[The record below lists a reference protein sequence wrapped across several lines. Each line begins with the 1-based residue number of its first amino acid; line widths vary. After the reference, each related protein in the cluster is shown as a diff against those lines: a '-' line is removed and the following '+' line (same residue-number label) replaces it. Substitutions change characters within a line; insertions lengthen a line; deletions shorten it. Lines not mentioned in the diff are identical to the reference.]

1 VSVQTGTA
9 MKPGC
14 AEIDNMQEQK
24 IIAGKRINA
33 RNIISIGPFI
43 VNDDSK
49 TNGLLHIKPGS
60 KLD

>member
-1 VSVQTGTA
+1 
-9 MKPGC
+9 
-14 AEIDNMQEQK
+14 MQEQK